1 MKFDILRL
9 LEERHG
15 EGSSLHEQHI
25 NPQFARVLKTIG
37 FDRNYVRARGA
48 YLYDDTGDEYLDMLA
63 GYSVFNIGR
72 NHPVVANALREFL
85 AVEAP
90 SLVQMDAP
98 LLAGLLAEELKRR
111 VPPELDTVYF
121 KSSGTE
127 GVETAIKFA
136 RCSTGK
142 PRIIYCD
149 HAFHGLTTG
158 SLALNGDDR
167 FREGFQPLSPDAT
180 RVPLGDIA
188 VLERELARGD
198 VAAFVVEPIQGK
210 GVHIASD
217 EYLRQA
223 S

>member
-9 LEERHG
+9 VEERQG
-15 EGSSLHEQHI
+15 EGASLHEQHI

-37 FDRNYVRARGA
+37 FDRHYVRARGA
-48 YLYDDTGDEYLDMLA
+48 YLYDDTGDEVLDMLA

-72 NHPVVANALREFL
+72 NHPVVVNALREFL

-98 LLAGLLAEELKRR
+98 LLSGLLAEELKRR

-121 KSSGTE
+121 TNSGTE

-142 PRIIYCD
+142 LETVFFKAWGP
-149 HAFHGLTTG
+149 T
-158 SLALNGDDR
+158 
-167 FREGFQPLSPDAT
+167 AT
-180 RVPLGDIA
+180 MEKWRA
-188 VLERELARGD
+188 SFES
-198 VAAFVVEPIQGK
+198 FVQSIRPN
-210 GVHIASD
+210 
-217 EYLRQA
+217 
-223 S
+223 